1 MQQIFP
7 EIVSNEK
14 IAENVYEMKLRG
26 DFSAIKGAGQF
37 VNLTVDGCYLR
48 RPISVC
54 DAENGVLTLVFK
66 VVGKGTEIM
75 SRMQAGKT
83 VDMLVGLGNGYNLEK
98 SGSRP
103 LLVGGGVGVPPL
115 YKLCKELIKRGVSP
129 VVVLGFNKASEVFYK
144 EKFEA
149 LGAETYL
156 ATADGSL
163 GEKGFVTDVIARL
176 DYTYFYACGPMP
188 MFRALESIAK
198 TDGEYSFVERVGC
211 RLGGCIGCSVL
222 RKNGAERICK
232 DGPVLQRSE
241 IIW

>member
-1 MQQIFP
+1 M
-7 EIVSNEK
+7 
-14 IAENVYEMKLRG
+14 
-26 DFSAIKGAGQF
+26 
-37 VNLTVDGCYLR
+37 DGCYLR

-129 VVVLGFNKASEVFYK
+129 VVVLGFC
-144 EKFEA
+144 
-149 LGAETYL
+149 LL
-156 ATADGSL
+156 
-163 GEKGFVTDVIARL
+163 
-176 DYTYFYACGPMP
+176 YTSPSP
-188 MFRALESIAK
+188 R
-198 TDGEYSFVERVGC
+198 D
-211 RLGGCIGCSVL
+211 
-222 RKNGAERICK
+222 
-232 DGPVLQRSE
+232 
-241 IIW
+241 